1 MKISKT
7 QRKRVHGAW
16 HCCKCDSIIHSA
28 TRPDCLTCNS
38 KDIKPAILQDL
49 YNAEDLDAKF
59 RQYLDLTPI
68 TREEIRANRQES
80 SLNYYL
86 EWKKHHKS

>member
-1 MKISKT
+1 MRRPAQKNT
-7 QRKRVHGAW
+7 W

-38 KDIKPAILQDL
+38 KDMEPAIVQDL
-49 YNAEDLDAKF
+49 YNAERLGVKF
-59 RQYLDLTPI
+59 REYLDLLPI
-68 TREEIRANRQES
+68 TEEEMRKNRRES
-80 SLNYYL
+80 SLKYYL